1 MLPFS
6 STIVA
11 TQGRL
16 GILNGARFLLIPSTT
31 EKDMAALH
39 MAALH
44 MTSLPAFHAIA
55 LGSLTIGLVTEPSSH
70 CSFSPYVP
78 LAESFTRAFYLN
90 VAFRG
95 DKTAMCRMMF

>member
-1 MLPFS
+1 MLPLS

-39 MAALH
+39 M
-44 MTSLPAFHAIA
+44 TSLPAFHAIA
-55 LGSLTIGLVTEPSSH
+55 LGSLTIGLVTEPSSR
-70 CSFSPYVP
+70 CSFSPYVS
-78 LAESFTRAFYLN
+78 LTESFTRASYLN
-90 VAFRG
+90 AAFRG